1 MPANVELVKSLY
13 ERVRRPD
20 LDSEAGFTF
29 IQDLCRVVNAA
40 PTSQD
45 AHELILRS
53 LDRRTDLEQYAKVLD
68 GLVRRIG
75 LFPYLN
81 FDELSLADRLAYEAH
96 RPIALG
102 DDIVFHRAQAHVY
115 HRILEGENV
124 ALSAPTSFGKSLVID
139 AVIASG
145 KFNNI
150 AIVVPTLALIDETRR
165 RLAERFRQAFKII
178 THPSQQ
184 REERNLFIL
193 TQERVLDIDDWSKL
207 DFFVIDEFYKLDTR
221 DNGDGRAGLLN
232 QAFYRLAKTKAQF
245 YMLGPSIE
253 GITSQNHLR
262 IELRFIAEPTYHTVA
277 TEVHRVDAGQDEFE
291 TLVELARELNSPT
304 IIFCRSPAR
313 AADVARRLAAANLPH
328 GQIDKQAIDWIAET
342 YHPEWH
348 VAQAFAAGIG
358 VHHGRIPRA
367 LGQIIVRAFN
377 DGTLPFLVCTSTL
390 IEGVNTKA
398 RNIVVFDNQISRQ
411 RIDMFTFNNIKGRS
425 GRMFEYFVGHV
436 YVFHADPQPELPLV
450 DVPALS
456 QSDDAPTSLLIQM
469 DEGDLTDSSKER
481 RRRFSEQEVL
491 SFDVIRQNSGIDPD
505 LQIAVATK
513 IEGESRTYKAN
524 LNWSGVPQYPQLVQ
538 VCELVFQEFN
548 GNRIGGGSARTAQQL
563 AAMVMSLQNRRPTR
577 EMIEN
582 QRRFSSNFD
591 EATERTL
598 SFIRSWA
605 TFQLPRLLR
614 VIGNIQRDVLTRE
627 GLPAGSYDYFAGQ
640 VENLFL
646 DPGLPSVEEF
656 GVPLDVA
663 RKISSE
669 LRSDDGIDGILSRM
683 RSLDVSAQ
691 PLTDFEKSLLQNAI
705 ESL

>member
-1 MPANVELVKSLY
+1 MPANDKLIASLY
-13 ERVRRPD
+13 ERVRRAD
-20 LDSEAGFTF
+20 FDSDSGFSF
-29 IQDLCRVVNAA
+29 IQDLCRVVNSA
-40 PTSQD
+40 PTGPD
-45 AHELILRS
+45 AHELLLRS
-53 LDRRTDLEQYAKVLD
+53 MDRRADLKQYEGVLD

-81 FDELSLADRLAYEAH
+81 AGDLSLADRLAFEAH
-96 RPIALG
+96 RPYALG

-124 ALSAPTSFGKSLVID
+124 ALSAPTSFGKSLIID

-150 AIVVPTLALIDETRR
+150 AIVVPTLALIDETHR
-165 RLAERFRQAFKII
+165 RLAERFRQTFKII
-178 THPSQQ
+178 THPGQQ

-193 TQERVLDIDDWSKL
+193 TQERVLDIDDWANL

-262 IELRFIAEPTYHTVA
+262 IELRFITEPTYHTVA
-277 TEVHRVDAGQDEFE
+277 TEVHRVDAGGDAFA
-291 TLVELARELNSPT
+291 TLVELARNLNSPT
-304 IIFCRSPAR
+304 IVFCRSPAR
-313 AADVARRLAAANLPH
+313 AAEVARQLAAANLPH
-328 GQIDKQAIDWIAET
+328 GEIDKQAINWIAET

-348 VAQAFAAGIG
+348 VTQAFAAGIG

-398 RNIVVFDNQISRQ
+398 RNIVVFDNQINRQ

-436 YVFHADPQPELPLV
+436 YVFHADPQPELPFV

-456 QSDDAPTSLLIQM
+456 QSENAPTSLLIQM
-469 DEGDLTDSSKER
+469 DEVDLTDSSKER
-481 RRRFSEQEVL
+481 RRRFAEQQVL
-491 SFDVIRQNSGIDPD
+491 SFDVIRQNSGIDPEV
-505 LQIAVATK
+505 QIAVATR
-513 IEGESRTYKAN
+513 IQGESRSYKSN
-524 LNWSGVPQYPQLVQ
+524 LNWSGIPEYSQLVQ
-538 VCELVFQEFN
+538 ICELIFQEFN
-548 GNRIGGGSARTAQQL
+548 GNRIGGGSAKTASQL
-563 AAMVMSLQNRRPTR
+563 AAVTMSMRSQRTTR

-582 QRRFSSNFD
+582 QRRFWSDFD

-598 SFIRSWA
+598 SLIRSWA

-627 GLPAGSYDYFAGQ
+627 GLPCGSYDYFAGQ
-640 VENLFL
+640 VENMFL
-646 DPGLPSVEEF
+646 DPGLTCVEEF
-656 GVPLDVA
+656 GVPLDLA

-691 PLTDFEKSLLQNAI
+691 PLTNFEKSLLQNAI
-705 ESL
+705 EAL

>member
-1 MPANVELVKSLY
+1 MPANVKLVESLY
-13 ERVRRPD
+13 ERVRRAD
-20 LDSEAGFTF
+20 FDSDSGFSF
-29 IQDLCRVVNAA
+29 VQDLCRVVNAA

-53 LDRRTDLEQYAKVLD
+53 LDRRTDLKQYGEVLD
-68 GLVRRIG
+68 GLTRRIG

-81 FDELSLADRLAYEAH
+81 FDELSFADQFAYEAH
-96 RPIALG
+96 RPLALG

-124 ALSAPTSFGKSLVID
+124 ALSAPTSFGKSLIID

-150 AIVVPTLALIDETRR
+150 TIVVPTLALIDETRR

-178 THPSQQ
+178 THPGQQ

-193 TQERVLDIDDWSKL
+193 TQERVLDIDDWSNL

-277 TEVHRVDAGQDEFE
+277 TEVHRVDAGEDEFA

-313 AADVARRLAAANLPH
+313 AADVARQLAAANLPH
-328 GQIDKQAIDWIAET
+328 GEIDKQAIDWIAET

-348 VAQAFAAGIG
+348 VAEAFAAGIG

-436 YVFHADPQPELPLV
+436 YVFHADPQPELPFV

-469 DEGDLTDSSKER
+469 DEVDLTDSSKER

-505 LQIAVATK
+505 VQIAVATR
-513 IEGESRTYKAN
+513 IQGESRAYKSS
-524 LNWSGVPQYPQLVQ
+524 LNWSGVPRYSELVQ
-538 VCELVFQEFN
+538 ICELIFQELN
-548 GNRIGGGSARTAQQL
+548 GNRMGGGSARTAAQL
-563 AAMVMSLQNRRPTR
+563 AAMAMSLQNQRTTR

-582 QRRFSSNFD
+582 QLRFSTNYD

-640 VENLFL
+640 VEGLFL
-646 DPGLPSVEEF
+646 DPGLVAVEEF
-656 GVPLDVA
+656 GVPLDIA
-663 RKISSE
+663 RKIAAE
-669 LRSDDGIDGILSRM
+669 LRSDDGIDGILRRL
-683 RSLDVSAQ
+683 RSLDVAAQ
-691 PLTDFEKSLLQNAI
+691 SLTDFEKGLLREAISSL
-705 ESL
+705 